1 MQIRHFMRRTLWC
14 TMLVFT
20 ITCAHAQQ
28 DTSYQEKYELA
39 YQERISKTHLN
50 GFYIPENV
58 EDAMLELD
66 RIVDEHG
73 KLRFKVQDEATAVR
87 KIHFSFGRWMI
98 HNWGFYEGSRL
109 SHSLKELGITY
120 PDDMASTL
128 MACYHRRLN
137 AKPLNLEVL
146 AEFYAEKRRK
156 EVEERLSQGQILE
169 VNKVE
174 KN

>member
-1 MQIRHFMRRTLWC
+1 
-14 TMLVFT
+14 MLFALIISILFVLT
-20 ITCAHAQQ
+20 THAQE
-28 DTSYQEKYELA
+28 DTSYQELYEQA
-39 YQERISKTHLN
+39 YLQRIGQTHIN
-50 GFYIPENV
+50 GFYIPKDV
-58 EDAMLELD
+58 DDAMSELD

-109 SHSLKELGITY
+109 SHNLKGLGITY

-137 AKPLNLEVL
+137 EKPLEVKAL
-146 AEFYAEKRRK
+146 ADFYAEKRRQ
-156 EVEERLSQGQILE
+156 EVEKRLQQGQILE